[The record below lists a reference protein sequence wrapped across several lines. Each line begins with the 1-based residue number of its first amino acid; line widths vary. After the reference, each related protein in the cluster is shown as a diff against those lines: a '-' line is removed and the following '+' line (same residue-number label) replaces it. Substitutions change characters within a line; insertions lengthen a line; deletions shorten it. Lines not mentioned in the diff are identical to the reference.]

1 MSDTSLEYVQWVEP
15 TCPAGTAA
23 ANYTTTPVGIATVM
37 LWRME
42 VRIPAGHQG
51 YTGLALIDSGH
62 FVVPYDE
69 QGAEW
74 LVGDNDLLGYDYGR
88 QLGSNVK
95 IATYN
100 AGTYVHAWQVRL
112 VYTPMSAVGLGASVI
127 EAPARRPTRKAA
139 RA

>member
-1 MSDTSLEYVQWVEP
+1 VGDPQYVQVVSP
-15 TCPAGTAA
+15 SCAAGTPVSAYTVTAA
-23 ANYTTTPVGIATVM
+23 GISTCI

-51 YTGLALIDSGH
+51 YTGIALIDSGH

-100 AGTYVHAWQVRL
+100 TGTYVHAWQVRL

>member
-1 MSDTSLEYVQWVEP
+1 VGDPQYVQVVSP
-15 TCPAGTAA
+15 SCPAGTPVSAYTVTAA
-23 ANYTTTPVGIATVM
+23 GISTCI

-51 YTGLALIDSGH
+51 YTGIALIDSGH

-100 AGTYVHAWQVRL
+100 TGTYVHAWQVRL

>member
-1 MSDTSLEYVQWVEP
+1 MGDPQYVQVVSP
-15 TCPAGTAA
+15 SCAAGTSVSAYTVTAA
-23 ANYTTTPVGIATVM
+23 GISTCI

-74 LVGDNDLLGYDYGR
+74 LVGDNDLLSYDYGR